1 MTNLELIQKF
11 YASFSNGDANGM
23 ISCYHSNIVFTDPA
37 FGTLK
42 GAKAKSMW
50 QMLLSRSKGGLHI
63 TYSDIK
69 ATENMG
75 SAKWQAKYTYG
86 PKNRKVVNT
95 ITASFTFLDG
105 KILEHTDTFNLWN
118 WSKQALGL
126 IGLILGWT
134 PFMKR
139 KIQAKTNN
147 LLNSFISSSK
157 NME

>member
-42 GAKAKSMW
+42 GVKAKSMW

-75 SAKWQAKYTYG
+75 SYYYSILYLFRWKDTRSYG
-86 PKNRKVVNT
+86 Y
-95 ITASFTFLDG
+95 F
-105 KILEHTDTFNLWN
+105 
-118 WSKQALGL
+118 
-126 IGLILGWT
+126 
-134 PFMKR
+134 
-139 KIQAKTNN
+139 
-147 LLNSFISSSK
+147 
-157 NME
+157 